1 MKLYNVV
8 IVTCKGNNVEVNFRP
23 PKFSKKKKKRWHVRD
38 SKGTD
43 GACYK
48 RDVRRSQH
56 PRLSDWLVANG
67 GVTEIASLQI
77 ARFWRFWGAC
87 KMMGSLRLC
96 SRFEAVHAIDEV
108 L

>member
-1 MKLYNVV
+1 MYMYVKNYRRRWRLKAVADSVDVRCSDIECYRPKLVLV
-8 IVTCKGNNVEVNFRP
+8 LGTFSVSVNCI
-23 PKFSKKKKKRWHVRD
+23 VRD

-77 ARFWRFWGAC
+77 ARFLGFWG
-87 KMMGSLRLC
+87 RLV
-96 SRFEAVHAIDEV
+96 R
-108 L
+108 